1 MPAREGRTRPLGR
14 RMAYKLIRSVCL
26 EAPMSRTMVDLD
38 DALLA
43 EAAEIL
49 GTTTKRATI
58 NGALA
63 EFVAAARRRRFVE
76 LMDEG
81 VFDDLRDPDVMR
93 GAWR

>member
-1 MPAREGRTRPLGR
+1 
-14 RMAYKLIRSVCL
+14 
-26 EAPMSRTMVDLD
+26 MSRTMIDLD
-38 DALLA
+38 DVLLA

-63 EFVAAARRRRFVE
+63 EFVAAAKRRRFME
-76 LMDEG
+76 MLDEG
-81 VFDDLRDPDVMR
+81 HFDDLTDPEVMA

>member
-1 MPAREGRTRPLGR
+1 
-14 RMAYKLIRSVCL
+14 
-26 EAPMSRTMVDLD
+26 MSRTMIDLD

-63 EFVAAARRRRFVE
+63 EFVAAAKRRRFME
-76 LMDEG
+76 MLDEG
-81 VFDDLRDPDVMR
+81 LFDDLADPEVMA

>member
-1 MPAREGRTRPLGR
+1 
-14 RMAYKLIRSVCL
+14 
-26 EAPMSRTMVDLD
+26 MSRTMIDLD
-38 DALLA
+38 DVLLA

-63 EFVAAARRRRFVE
+63 EFVAAAKRRRFME
-76 LMDEG
+76 MLDEG
-81 VFDDLRDPDVMR
+81 HFDDLADPEVMA

>member
-1 MPAREGRTRPLGR
+1 
-14 RMAYKLIRSVCL
+14 
-26 EAPMSRTMVDLD
+26 MSRTMIDLD

-63 EFVAAARRRRFVE
+63 EFVAAARRRRFME
-76 LMDEG
+76 MLDEG
-81 VFDDLRDPDVMR
+81 LFDDLADPEVMA

>member
-1 MPAREGRTRPLGR
+1 
-14 RMAYKLIRSVCL
+14 
-26 EAPMSRTMVDLD
+26 MSRTMIDLD
-38 DALLA
+38 DALVA

-63 EFVAAARRRRFVE
+63 EFVAAAKRRRFME
-76 LMDEG
+76 MLDEG
-81 VFDDLRDPDVMR
+81 DFDDLADPEVMA

>member
-1 MPAREGRTRPLGR
+1 
-14 RMAYKLIRSVCL
+14 
-26 EAPMSRTMVDLD
+26 MSRTMVDLD

-76 LMDEG
+76 MLEEG
-81 VFDDLRDPDVMR
+81 ALDDLGNPAVM
-93 GAWR
+93 GEAWR